1 MSFLA
6 PLLLAALPLV
16 ALPIIIHLINQRR
29 FQTVRWGAMM
39 FLLAANRLSRG
50 YARLRQWL
58 IMAFRML
65 AIAGLIFAIAR
76 PLASGWLG
84 LTAGGRP
91 DTTIVL
97 LDRSPSMQQTGGG
110 AGGTKLETGRRQLV
124 QALKMLG
131 SAHWVLVDSTT
142 NKAFEIESPEGLLNA
157 PSGEPASS
165 ASDIPAMLQAAHDY
179 IQTNKSGRTEIWIC
193 SDLREND
200 WNGESGRWQT
210 LRESFLEFPQGV
222 RFHLLAY
229 PQAAPENVA
238 IRVTDVRR
246 LQTSDAAELL
256 LSLKLTRPAVSNSNG
271 SNSDA
276 SNLKGADSRGSDAK
290 LAVPVQFEIDG
301 ARSELTVEMN
311 GAEFELK
318 DHRIPLERSHE
329 RGWGRVSIPADANM
343 ADNDFCFVFDRPVA
357 RVAII
362 LADDPQ
368 TARPLELA
376 AAISPDPAVH
386 DSAEV
391 IGEEQLPTVEW
402 EKVSL
407 LLWQAPL
414 PTGNSAAVIQAFVE
428 RGGQVVFLPP
438 AAPGDQE
445 IFGVGWQSWVAA
457 TDEVP
462 VENWRRDQDLLANTQ
477 SGAALP
483 VGQLQIRRYA
493 GLSGEFTSLA
503 SVRGNK
509 PLLVRAPTAHGGAYF
524 LATTPATGDSSLAT
538 GGVVLYVLVQRA
550 LAAGAAVLGNTRQ
563 LVAGASPED
572 DPATWQRVTG
582 DERAISTEFPFHR
595 GVYVSGERWLA
606 VNRPAAEDQAQT
618 LADHRLGELFAR
630 LDFARVNDKAGSLG
644 SLIQEVWR
652 LFLAAMIVALI
663 VEAGLC
669 LPKQAPVRQTTFK
682 PEPEGFK
689 A

>member
-6 PLLLAALPLV
+6 PMLLAGLPLV

-29 FQTVRWGAMM
+29 FQTIRWGAMM

-84 LTAGGRP
+84 LSAGGRP

-97 LDRSPSMQQTGGG
+97 LDRSPSMQQTGGS
-110 AGGTKLETGRRQLV
+110 GGSTKLETGRQQLV

-131 SAHWVLVDSTT
+131 SARWVLVDSTT
-142 NKAFEIESPEGLLNA
+142 NKAIEIESPDSLLNSPA
-157 PSGEPASS
+157 GEPASS

-179 IQTNKSGRTEIWIC
+179 IQANKSGRTEIWIC

-229 PQAAPENVA
+229 PQAALENVA

-246 LQTSDAAELL
+246 QQTSDAAELFI
-256 LSLKLTRPAVSNSNG
+256 SLKLSRAPVLDSNS
-271 SNSDA
+271 SNSKI
-276 SNLKGADSRGSDAK
+276 S
-290 LAVPVQFEIDG
+290 VPVQFEIDG
-301 ARSELTVEMN
+301 ARSELTIEMD
-311 GAEFELK
+311 GAQFELK

-343 ADNDFCFVFDRPVA
+343 ADNEFCFVFDRPVP

-368 TARPLELA
+368 AARPLELA
-376 AAISPDPAVH
+376 AAISPDPSVH

-391 IGEEQLPTVEW
+391 ISEEQLAAVEW
-402 EKVSL
+402 EKLSL

-414 PTGNSAAVIQAFVE
+414 PKGSSANLIQAFVE
-428 RGGQVVFLPP
+428 RGGQAVFLPP
-438 AAPGDQE
+438 AAPSEGE
-445 IFGVGWQSWVAA
+445 FFGVGWKAWVEEA
-457 TDEVP
+457 EEIP
-462 VENWRRDQDLLANTQ
+462 VENWRGDQELLANTQ

-493 GLSGEFTSLA
+493 GLSGESFTPLA
-503 SVRGNK
+503 SVRGGK
-509 PLLVRAPTAHGGAYF
+509 PLLVRATTAHGGAYF
-524 LATTPATGDSSLAT
+524 LATTPAPGDSSLAT
-538 GGVVLYVLVQRA
+538 SGVVLYVLVQRA

-563 LVAGASPED
+563 LVAGAPPES

-595 GVYVSGERWLA
+595 GVYVSGERLLA
-606 VNRPAAEDQAQT
+606 VNRPAAEDQAQV
-618 LADHRLGELFAR
+618 LADHRLGELFR
-630 LDFARVNDKAGSLG
+630 GLDFARVDDQAGSLS

-669 LPKQAPVRQTTFK
+669 LPKLARTREATFK
-682 PEPEGFK
+682 TEPVGFH
-689 A
+689 APGG

>member
-6 PLLLAALPLV
+6 PILLAGLPLV

-29 FQTVRWGAMM
+29 FQTIRWGAMM

-65 AIAGLIFAIAR
+65 AIAGLIFAVAR

-110 AGGTKLETGRRQLV
+110 AGGTKLETGRKQLV

-142 NKAFEIESPEGLLNA
+142 NKAFVIESPEGLLNVPA
-157 PSGEPASS
+157 GEPASS
-165 ASDIPAMLQAAHDY
+165 SSDIPAMLQAAHDY

-200 WNGESGRWQT
+200 WNSESGRWQT
-210 LRESFLEFPQGV
+210 LRDSFLEFPQGV

-229 PQAAPENVA
+229 PQVAPENVA

-246 LQTSDAAELL
+246 QQTSDAAELFV
-256 LSLKLTRPAVSNSNG
+256 SLKLTRAPLSESNS
-271 SNSDA
+271 SES
-276 SNLKGADSRGSDAK
+276 K
-290 LAVPVQFEIDG
+290 LSIPVHFEIDG
-301 ARSELTVEMN
+301 ARSELTVEMD
-311 GAEFELK
+311 ADRFELK

-329 RGWGRVSIPADANM
+329 RGWGRISIPADANM
-343 ADNDFCFVFDRPVA
+343 ADNEFCFVFDRPVP
-357 RVAII
+357 RLAIV
-362 LADDPQ
+362 LAEDPQ
-368 TARPLELA
+368 AGRPLELA
-376 AAISPDPAVH
+376 AAISPDPVVQN
-386 DSAEV
+386 SAEV
-391 IGEEQLPTVEW
+391 VVNEQLSTVEW
-402 EKVSL
+402 ERISL

-414 PTGNSAAVIQAFVE
+414 PTGNAAKLVQSFVE
-428 RGGQVVFLPP
+428 RGGQAIFLPP
-438 AAPGDQE
+438 SAPGDE
-445 IFGVGWQSWVAA
+445 HLFGVGWQAWVEEP
-457 TDEVP
+457 DDIPIEQ
-462 VENWRRDQDLLANTQ
+462 WRGDQDLLANTQ

-493 GLSGEFTSLA
+493 ALSGDFTPLA
-503 SVRGNK
+503 SVRGGK
-509 PLLVRAPTAHGGAYF
+509 PLLARATTARGGAYF
-524 LATTPATGDSSLAT
+524 LATTPAPRDSSLAS

-550 LAAGAAVLGNTRQ
+550 LAAGAVVLGNTRQ
-563 LVAGASPED
+563 LVAGDSPEGD
-572 DPATWQRVTG
+572 DPATWQRVIG
-582 DERAISTEFPFHR
+582 DEKAISTEFAFQR
-595 GVYVSGERWLA
+595 GVYVAGERLLA
-606 VNRPAAEDQAQT
+606 VNRSAAEDQAQV
-618 LADHRLGELFAR
+618 LAEHRLGELFR
-630 LDFARVNDKAGSLG
+630 GLDFARVDDQAGSLG

-652 LFLAAMIVALI
+652 LFLASMIVALI

-669 LPKQAPVRQTTFK
+669 LPKLARARETIIKTETMGFNVPAP
-682 PEPEGFK
+682 GS
-689 A
+689 

>member
-6 PLLLAALPLV
+6 PMLLVGLPLV
-16 ALPIIIHLINQRR
+16 ALPIIIHLIIQRR
-29 FQTVRWGAMM
+29 FQTIRWGAMM

-84 LTAGGRP
+84 LSAGGRP

-97 LDRSPSMQQTGGG
+97 LDRSPSMQQTGASGG
-110 AGGTKLETGRRQLV
+110 STKLETGRQQLV

-131 SAHWVLVDSTT
+131 SARWVLVDSTT
-142 NKAFEIESPEGLLNA
+142 NKAFEIESPEALLNSPA
-157 PSGEPASS
+157 GEPASS

-179 IQTNKSGRTEIWIC
+179 IQANKSGRTEVWIC

-246 LQTSDAAELL
+246 MQTSDAAELFV
-256 LSLKLTRPAVSNSNG
+256 SLKLTRAPVLDANS
-271 SNSDA
+271 SESKI
-276 SNLKGADSRGSDAK
+276 SI
-290 LAVPVQFEIDG
+290 PVHFEIDG
-301 ARSELTVEMN
+301 ARSELTIEME
-311 GAEFELK
+311 GSQFELK
-318 DHRIPLERSHE
+318 EHRIPLERSHE

-343 ADNDFCFVFDRPVA
+343 ADNEFCFVFDRPVP

-368 TARPLELA
+368 AARPLELA
-376 AAISPDPAVH
+376 AAISPDPSVH
-386 DSAEV
+386 DSAEA
-391 IGEEQLPTVEW
+391 IGEEQLATVEW

-414 PTGNSAAVIQAFVE
+414 PKGNSANLIQTFVE
-428 RGGQVVFLPP
+428 RGGQAVFLPP
-438 AAPGDQE
+438 ASPGE
-445 IFGVGWQSWVAA
+445 GEFFGVGWKGWV
-457 TDEVP
+457 EEPEEIP
-462 VENWRRDQDLLANTQ
+462 VENWRGDQDLLANTQ

-493 GLSGEFTSLA
+493 GLSGEAFTPLA
-503 SVRGNK
+503 SVRGGK
-509 PLLVRAPTAHGGAYF
+509 PLLVRATTARGGAYF
-524 LATTPATGDSSLAT
+524 LTTTPAAGDSSLAT
-538 GGVVLYVLVQRA
+538 SGVVLYVLVQRA
-550 LAAGAAVLGNTRQ
+550 MAAGAAVLGNTRQ
-563 LVAGASPED
+563 LVAGAPPED
-572 DPATWQRVTG
+572 DPATWQRITG

-595 GVYVSGERWLA
+595 GVYVAGERLLA
-606 VNRPAAEDQAQT
+606 VNRPAAEDQAQV
-618 LADHRLGELFAR
+618 LADHRLGELFR
-630 LDFARVNDKAGSLG
+630 GLDFARVDDQAGSLS

-652 LFLAAMIVALI
+652 LFLAAMIIALI

-669 LPKQAPVRQTTFK
+669 LPKLVRAREATIKTEPAGFQA
-682 PEPEGFK
+682 
-689 A
+689 